1 MAMYSPIACP
11 DLLII
16 SPMFSGHQIFR
27 LRLVVGAWLLLL
39 VSPVHGQSSLLYDQE
54 FPVIGY
60 GSAHTSDAVSQL
72 QERLNRG
79 DLALQFDAERG
90 YLDSVLEALE
100 IDSSTQLL
108 VFSKTSL
115 QVDLIS
121 AATPRAIYFN
131 DEAYVAW
138 IPGAPALEFAAMDPN
153 LGPVLYTLQQ
163 QETDQLIIE
172 RQMHLCLRCHDSFSM
187 TGGGTPRFMM
197 SSSYTGRMGQLISHE
212 GHIMTTSRTPLS
224 SRWGGWYV
232 TGNHGD
238 QLHLGNV
245 IVDSATDLEPQNLA
259 KAGNRTYLDD
269 LLDTGPYI
277 TGKSDIVALLLI
289 EHQVEVQNLISRVNF
304 NAREALADEQREPAQ
319 VQREIESL
327 SEELLRSMF
336 MVGQEGLTSPIS
348 GESGFTEMFESLGP
362 MDDRG
367 RSLRELNLDT
377 RLFEYPLSYL
387 IYSEAFAGL
396 PGPVED
402 VLFERINDVL
412 LGRDSSRDFAHLN
425 AEDRRAIREILSA
438 TADFEIETN

>member
-1 MAMYSPIACP
+1 
-11 DLLII
+11 
-16 SPMFSGHQIFR
+16 
-27 LRLVVGAWLLLL
+27 
-39 VSPVHGQSSLLYDQE
+39 
-54 FPVIGY
+54 
-60 GSAHTSDAVSQL
+60 
-72 QERLNRG
+72 
-79 DLALQFDAERG
+79 
-90 YLDSVLEALE
+90 
-100 IDSSTQLL
+100 
-108 VFSKTSL
+108 
-115 QVDLIS
+115 
-121 AATPRAIYFN
+121 
-131 DEAYVAW
+131 
-138 IPGAPALEFAAMDPN
+138 
-153 LGPVLYTLQQ
+153 
-163 QETDQLIIE
+163 
-172 RQMHLCLRCHDSFSM
+172 
-187 TGGGTPRFMM
+187 
-197 SSSYTGRMGQLISHE
+197 
-212 GHIMTTSRTPLS
+212 
-224 SRWGGWYV
+224 
-232 TGNHGD
+232 
-238 QLHLGNV
+238 
-245 IVDSATDLEPQNLA
+245 
-259 KAGNRTYLDD
+259 
-269 LLDTGPYI
+269 
-277 TGKSDIVALLLI
+277 LLLI